1 MEASAPEPD
10 HNVPSTDSNDPT
22 IDGVTAHTTTPDKT
36 VFVES
41 GNHDAWIATD
51 YVVECRR

>member
-1 MEASAPEPD
+1 MEASAPDPD
-10 HNVPSTDSNDPT
+10 QNVPDSNDPT
-22 IDGVTAHTTTPDKT
+22 TEGVTAHTTTPDKT

-51 YVVECRR
+51 YVVECQR